1 MGAIMEIKSS
11 LNGDE
16 LKVELSGE
24 LNALTAPELST
35 FLAPHLDKIKTLVLD
50 FKECDFVSSAGIRV
64 LLSSFK
70 TLKKNQGDMRLENV
84 GPNFKDVLEATG
96 LDVAFGIL

>member
-1 MGAIMEIKSS
+1 MEIKSN

-35 FLAPHLDKIKTLVLD
+35 FLAPHL
-50 FKECDFVSSAGIRV
+50 
-64 LLSSFK
+64 
-70 TLKKNQGDMRLENV
+70 END
-84 GPNFKDVLEATG
+84 GFYKAKRISP
-96 LDVAFGIL
+96 

>member
-1 MGAIMEIKSS
+1 MEIKSS

-35 FLAPHLDKIKTLVLD
+35 FLAPHVEKIKSLVFD
-50 FKECDFVSSAGIRV
+50 FKECDFVSSAGISV
-64 LLSSFK
+64 LLSSFN
-70 TLKKNQGDMRLENV
+70 TLKKNQGNMRLENV

-96 LDVAFGIL
+96 LDVAFGIV

>member
-1 MGAIMEIKSS
+1 MEIRSN

-16 LKVELSGE
+16 LKIELSGE
-24 LNALTAPELST
+24 LNSVTAPELST
-35 FLAPHLDKIKTLVLD
+35 YLAPHLKKIKSLVFD

-70 TLKKNQGDMRLENV
+70 TLKKNQGNMRLENV

>member
-1 MGAIMEIKSS
+1 MEIRSN

-16 LKVELSGE
+16 LKIELSWE
-24 LNALTAPELST
+24 LNSVTAPELST
-35 FLAPHLDKIKTLVLD
+35 YLAPHLEKIKSLVFD

-70 TLKKNQGDMRLENV
+70 TMKKNQGNMRLENV

>member
-1 MGAIMEIKSS
+1 MEIKSS

-16 LKVELSGE
+16 LNVALSGE

-35 FLAPHLDKIKTLVLD
+35 FLAPHLEKIKTLIFD
-50 FKECDFVSSAGIRV
+50 FKDCDFVSSAGIRV

>member
-1 MGAIMEIKSS
+1 MKIRSN

-24 LNALTAPELST
+24 LNSVTAPELST
-35 FLAPHLDKIKTLVLD
+35 YLAPHLEKIKSLVFD

-64 LLSSFK
+64 LLFSFK
-70 TLKKNQGDMRLENV
+70 TLKKNQGNMRLENV

>member
-1 MGAIMEIKSS
+1 MEIRSS

-24 LNALTAPELST
+24 LNAVTAPELSASIT
-35 FLAPHLDKIKTLVLD
+35 PHLEKIKSLVFD
-50 FKECDFVSSAGIRV
+50 FTECDFVSSAGIRV

-70 TLKKNQGDMRLENV
+70 ILKKGDMRLENV
-84 GPNFKDVLEATG
+84 GPNFKEVLEATG

>member
-1 MGAIMEIKSS
+1 MEIRSN

-16 LKVELSGE
+16 LKIELSWE
-24 LNALTAPELST
+24 LNSVTAPELST
-35 FLAPHLDKIKTLVLD
+35 YLAPHLEKIKSLVFD

-70 TLKKNQGDMRLENV
+70 TLKKNQGNMRLENV

>member
-1 MGAIMEIKSS
+1 MEIKSN

-24 LNALTAPELST
+24 LNTLTSPELST
-35 FLAPHLDKIKTLVLD
+35 VLAPHLDKIKTLVLD

>member
-1 MGAIMEIKSS
+1 MEIRSN

-16 LKVELSGE
+16 LKIELSGE
-24 LNALTAPELST
+24 LNSVTAPELST
-35 FLAPHLDKIKTLVLD
+35 YLAPHLEKIKSLVFD

-70 TLKKNQGDMRLENV
+70 TMKKNQGNMRLENV

>member
-1 MGAIMEIKSS
+1 MEIKSS
-11 LNGDE
+11 LNGGE

-24 LNALTAPELST
+24 LNAVTAPELST
-35 FLAPHLDKIKTLVLD
+35 FLAPHLEKIKTLIFD
-50 FKECDFVSSAGIRV
+50 FKDCDFVSSAGIRV

-70 TLKKNQGDMRLENV
+70 TMKKNQGDMRLDNV
-84 GPNFKDVLEATG
+84 GPNFKEVLESTG

>member
-1 MGAIMEIKSS
+1 MEIKSS
-11 LNGDE
+11 LNGDV
-16 LKVELSGE
+16 LNVELSGE
-24 LNALTAPELST
+24 LNALTSPELMT
-35 FLAPHLDKIKTLVLD
+35 FLAPHIQKIKSLVFD

-70 TLKKNQGDMRLENV
+70 TLKKNLGDMRLENV
-84 GPNFKDVLEATG
+84 GPNFKEVLEATG

>member
-1 MGAIMEIKSS
+1 MEIRSNI
-11 LNGDE
+11 NGDE
-16 LKVELSGE
+16 LKIELSGE
-24 LNALTAPELST
+24 LNSVTAPELLT
-35 FLAPHLDKIKTLVLD
+35 YLAPHLEKIKSLVFD

-70 TLKKNQGDMRLENV
+70 TLKKNQGNMRLENV

>member
-1 MGAIMEIKSS
+1 MEIKSN
-11 LNGDE
+11 LNGE
-16 LKVELSGE
+16 KLTVELSGE
-24 LNALTAPELST
+24 LNAMTAPQLST
-35 FLAPHLDKIKTLVLD
+35 FLAPHIEKIKSLVFD

-84 GPNFKDVLEATG
+84 GPNFKEVLEATG

>member
-1 MGAIMEIKSS
+1 MEIKSN
-11 LNGDE
+11 LNGEE
-16 LKVELSGE
+16 LTVELSGE
-24 LNALTAPELST
+24 LNAMTAPQLST
-35 FLAPHLDKIKTLVLD
+35 FLAPHLENIKSLIFD

-84 GPNFKDVLEATG
+84 GPNFKEVLEATG